1 MTGSWTNGAQ
11 ASDGTGKSL
20 ASRVCTMPDRVSVS
34 ITIGGILPAD
44 RVPELIETANRYG
57 LSLEWDGGPL
67 TEIPS
72 GEPLCLRAH
81 EVLGGDIDDMEDFCC
96 HNDLPFRSWSDG
108 NYGHFTPEIRIW
120 IGEGPRQV
128 YTAAQ
133 DEKAVLTADE
143 ASQLGSYQ
151 AIMEHFRQANY
162 IPPPLHILPIK
173 AADDAAEAQPSCE

>member
-20 ASRVCTMPDRVSVS
+20 ASGVCTMPDRVSVS

-44 RVPELIETANRYG
+44 RVPELIETANRCG

-81 EVLGGDIDDMEDFCC
+81 EVVGGDIDDMEDMEFARAAYLMK
-96 HNDLPFRSWSDG
+96 HHAYRDGRFAPNNDS
-108 NYGHFTPEIRIW
+108 
-120 IGEGPRQV
+120 
-128 YTAAQ
+128 
-133 DEKAVLTADE
+133 
-143 ASQLGSYQ
+143 
-151 AIMEHFRQANY
+151 
-162 IPPPLHILPIK
+162 
-173 AADDAAEAQPSCE
+173 